1 MINQRVFFNILDED
15 NNPIKKAFITIL
27 GHREKYLG
35 ETDNCGIV
43 EFLIPLG
50 NYVLSIEGEGYFKRN
65 YKMFLRESFS
75 FTRIYLKRIKNKNI
89 KDYYK
94 EKKEEKDIENKLNRD
109 KKVLKEDCYT
119 QSFDAIIDEAKKV
132 FEDILNFTISL
143 EDLKEYPHE
152 NLLNIE
158 NLKNESHKI
167 LNDLEDENKENTY
180 DILDYEELEDI

>member
-1 MINQRVFFNILDED
+1 MINQRVFLNILDED
-15 NNPIKKAFITIL
+15 NNPIRKVFITIL
-27 GHREKYLG
+27 GYGEKYIG

-50 NYVLSIEGEGYFKRN
+50 TYLLSIEGEGYFKRN

-75 FTRIYLKRIKNKNI
+75 FTRIYLKRCKNKNI
-89 KDYYK
+89 KGDYK
-94 EKKEEKDIENKLNRD
+94 EKKEDKDIEINLNND
-109 KKVLKEDCYT
+109 KKALKEDGYA
-119 QSFDAIIDEAKKV
+119 QSFDEIIDEAKKV

-143 EDLKEYPHE
+143 EDLNEYPYK
-152 NLLNIE
+152 NFLNIE

-167 LNDLEDENKENTY
+167 LNDLENENKEDTY